1 MIERRRE
8 RDEIGDVQNAL
19 VCTLLANANRDKT
32 KHPKP
37 FTVDEFRVLARTHKP
52 PEPGELRRK
61 VRAMFGTFQAAGA
74 KVIEA

>member
-8 RDEIGDVQNAL
+8 RDEVADVQNAL
-19 VCTLLANANRDKT
+19 VCTLLANANRDT
-32 KHPKP
+32 KRHPKP
-37 FTVDEFRVLARTHKP
+37 FTVDEFRVLSRPPKP

-61 VRAMFGTFQAAGA
+61 VRSMFSTFQAAGA